1 MRLLSKGG
9 ENSRCL
15 VMLMLK
21 SRAMG
26 NDLEAG
32 RSYIQLAFIG
42 PLLCARC
49 CLELGTEVNKID
61 GVLAQSIVVGELEIV
76 SK

>member
-1 MRLLSKGG
+1 MRPLSQGG

-15 VMLMLK
+15 VTITLQ

-32 RSYIQLAFIG
+32 RSYIQRAFLG

-49 CLELGTEVNKID
+49 CLALGAVVNKTD
-61 GVLAQSIVVGELEIV
+61 GVLAQSTVVGELEIV